1 MPKKETLE
9 VVLAESSLATSNV
22 STLPTA
28 LKHRPTKHW
37 SLRKTENSLPKRP
50 GKRNEIIG
58 VFANRFNLR
67 ITFKISNRGRKNTV

>member
-1 MPKKETLE
+1 MPKKETME

-37 SLRKTENSLPKRP
+37 SLRKTENSLPKSP
-50 GKRNEIIG
+50 GKRN
-58 VFANRFNLR
+58 
-67 ITFKISNRGRKNTV
+67 